1 MPVFV
6 VGFYYLLSSV
16 STCEYRTTDVGIVA
30 DTQFGI
36 FCLRHVATSIYIVIE
51 GSAFDADG
59 RFSEEVS
66 HVGKNFWCIFC
77 IFWIIFC
84 SIRHTI
90 STAEDRAEEGSA
102 SDIECYVSIGLT
114 QFLVI
119 AVIGSTIFVF
129 MEEIVRSTTAAK
141 DTLLA
146 IEGTAIDGK

>member
-1 MPVFV
+1 M
-6 VGFYYLLSSV
+6 
-16 STCEYRTTDVGIVA
+16 I
-30 DTQFGI
+30 
-36 FCLRHVATSIYIVIE
+36 IE

-59 RFSEEVS
+59 SFSEETS
-66 HVGKNFWCIFC
+66 HIGKNFWCIFA
-77 IFWIIFC
+77 IFC

-90 STAEDRAEEGSA
+90 STAEDRAVEGSV

-129 MEEIVRSTTAAK
+129 MEEIVRSTTAAE
-141 DTLLA
+141 DTVLA